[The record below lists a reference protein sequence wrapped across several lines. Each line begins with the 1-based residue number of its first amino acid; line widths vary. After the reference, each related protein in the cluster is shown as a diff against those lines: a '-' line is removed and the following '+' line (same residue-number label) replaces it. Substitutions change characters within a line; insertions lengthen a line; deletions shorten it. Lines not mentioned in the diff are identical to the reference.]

1 MKNTIKPLLCIGV
14 MAAGI
19 AACNTSAGR
28 KGEDVSFT
36 KQVLS
41 TEYISEGAAVA
52 DVNKDGKPDVIAG
65 SFWYEAPDWKRHEI
79 TTPYIHPSIDGY
91 GNSFLNF
98 SMDVNHDGWPDQVK
112 VGFPGRE
119 CFWYENPRNEGG
131 HWKEHLVIA
140 SLGNES
146 PLLADIDGD
155 GRLDLI
161 GNESTNKR
169 VVWLRAPLSAQDTGW
184 TVFTI
189 SSDTLLGTHHFTHG
203 LGVGDV
209 NLDGR
214 PDVLIREGWWE
225 APEDPTQ
232 PDWTFHPADW
242 GPECAQMYVLD
253 VDKDGDQDVIA
264 SSAHEYGVWWY
275 EQIKD
280 AAGNIEWRQH
290 EISREFSQSHGMALA
305 DVNGDGHPDII
316 TGKRFWAHNGSDP
329 GEREPAVIH
338 WFEWS
343 PNPSA
348 RWVPHRI
355 DDDSGVGLNISIDDM
370 NKDGLPDIVIG
381 NKKGVFVFE
390 QVKP

>member
-1 MKNTIKPLLCIGV
+1 M
-14 MAAGI
+14 
-19 AACNTSAGR
+19 
-28 KGEDVSFT
+28 SFS

-41 TEYISEGAAVA
+41 NEYISEGAAIA

-65 SFWYEAPDWKRHEI
+65 TFWYEAPGWERHEI

-98 SMDVNHDGWPDQVK
+98 SMDVNLDGWPDQIK
-112 VGFPGRE
+112 VGHPGKE
-119 CFWYENPRNEGG
+119 SFWYENPRNEGG
-131 HWKEHLVIA
+131 HWKERLVIA

-146 PLLADIDGD
+146 PMLADIDGD
-155 GRLDLI
+155 GRLDLVC
-161 GNESTNKR
+161 NESTRKR
-169 VVWLRAPLSAQDTGW
+169 VVWLRAPLSAGDTSW

-189 SSDTLLGTHHFTHG
+189 SSDTLLGTHHYTHG
-203 LGVGDV
+203 LGVGDI

-232 PDWTFHPADW
+232 SDWTFHRADW

-253 VDKDGDQDVIA
+253 VDKDGDPDVIA

-280 AAGNIEWRQH
+280 ANGNVEWKQH
-290 EISREFSQSHGMALA
+290 EISKAFSQTHGMALE
-305 DVNGDGHPDII
+305 DMNGDGNPDII
-316 TGKRFWAHNGSDP
+316 TGKRFWAHNGGDP
-329 GEREPAVIH
+329 GAREPAVIY

-343 PNPSA
+343 PDPAN
-348 RWVPHRI
+348 RWIPHQI
-355 DDDSGVGLNISIDDM
+355 DDDSGVGLNISIGDM
-370 NKDGLPDIVIG
+370 NKDGLPDIVTG